1 MKDFHGIIFAYSTAP
16 ELRELVSVRTSA
28 SLPFCGRYRLI
39 DFSLSSLRNAG
50 ILDVGVI
57 MQRDY
62 QSLLDHIGSGKAWDM
77 TRKTGGL
84 RMLPPFGLPEYHRGE
99 YAGTME
105 ALNAVA
111 SYIEDIPQ
119 KHIVLLQ
126 GNICAN
132 IDIADVIRFH
142 ESSDADMTAICA
154 PSVSEGR
161 NHYYNVGEDGF
172 VNHIYFYRE
181 PGCAGFPS
189 LEGYVVHKDKLLEL
203 MRNCQAD
210 RLYRFHRDA
219 IPLFLENGG
228 KMNVYLHESYSS
240 AIRTVDDYY
249 KANMDM
255 LCGKMRREIFPAG
268 RPVRAKPHD
277 EVSTYYGE
285 EASAKNCLVAD
296 NCKIEGKLENCI
308 VFSGARI
315 AKGAKLKNCIL
326 MRGCTVGEGANLSHV
341 IIDKNSEIA
350 AGVTL
355 TGSEKLP
362 VVVPKFSKI

>member
-1 MKDFHGIIFAYSTAP
+1 MRDYHGIIFAYSASP
-16 ELRELVSVRTSA
+16 ELRTLVAHRTAA

-39 DFSLSSLRNAG
+39 DLSLSSLRNAG

-62 QSLLDHIGSGKAWDM
+62 QSLLDHIGSGKPWDM
-77 TRKTGGL
+77 SRKNGGL

-142 ESSDADMTAICA
+142 ES
-154 PSVSEGR
+154 
-161 NHYYNVGEDGF
+161 
-172 VNHIYFYRE
+172 
-181 PGCAGFPS
+181 
-189 LEGYVVHKDKLLEL
+189 
-203 MRNCQAD
+203 
-210 RLYRFHRDA
+210 
-219 IPLFLENGG
+219 
-228 KMNVYLHESYSS
+228 YSS

-255 LCGKMRREIFPAG
+255 LCGKKRREIFPPE

-277 EVSTYYGE
+277 EVSSYYGE
-285 EASAKNCLVAD
+285 EASAKSSLVAD

-326 MRGCTVGEGANLSHV
+326 MRGATIGEGVELSHV
-341 IIDKNSEIA
+341 IVDKHCTINP
-350 AGVTL
+350 GVKL

-362 VVVPKFSKI
+362 VVVPKYSNI